1 MEERKF
7 EQIQKELLPPK
18 SKLIYEKEWNRFDEF
33 LLERNY
39 PSVKEKDGDLEL
51 KHYSEYFEYLHAT
64 KQLNGST
71 IWQRYSMLNSQCKL
85 YLGYHL
91 QQKFPQLTP
100 QLQAY
105 DRQAP
110 KKKKAGV
117 FEYEELKKFWL
128 ADLTKKEGKILTAK
142 GLNELLLL
150 LLLLLLLFFVS
161 MISLILRF
169 LVYFHITEG

>member
-18 SKLIYEKEWNRFDEF
+18 SKLVYEKEWNRFDEF
-33 LLERNY
+33 LIGRNY

-51 KHYSEYFEYLHAT
+51 RHYSEYFEYLHAT
-64 KQLNGST
+64 KELNGST

-100 QLQAY
+100 QLQGY
-105 DRQAP
+105 DRVASR
-110 KKKKAGV
+110 KRKAGV
-117 FEYEELKKFWL
+117 FEFDDLKTFWGV
-128 ADLTKKEGKILTAK
+128 DLLKTEGKILTIK
-142 GLNELLLL
+142 
-150 LLLLLLLFFVS
+150 V
-161 MISLILRF
+161 LIEF
-169 LVYFHITEG
+169 TSF